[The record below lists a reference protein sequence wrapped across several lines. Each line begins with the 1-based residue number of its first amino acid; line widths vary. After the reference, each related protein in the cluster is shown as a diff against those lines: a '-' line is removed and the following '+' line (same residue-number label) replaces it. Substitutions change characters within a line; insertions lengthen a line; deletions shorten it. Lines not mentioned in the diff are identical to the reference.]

1 MATIAVF
8 GSAFNPPS
16 LGHQSVISSLM
27 HFDQI
32 LLVPSIA
39 HAWGKSMLEFN
50 VRCQMVE
57 RFIADM
63 AFTKVKLSRIESQLY
78 QDHQKSDNYSVT
90 TFEVLCALQ
99 EMYPDAEL
107 TFVVGPD
114 NFLNFSKFYKND
126 EIIQRWSVLACPE
139 KLAVRSSD
147 IRRNCSQNVNISH
160 LTTASVRQF
169 IEENQLYKV

>member
-63 AFTKVKLSRIESQLY
+63 AFTKVELSRIESQLY
-78 QDHQKSDNYSVT
+78 QDSKDSVT

-99 EMYPDAEL
+99 EMHQDAEL
-107 TFVVGPD
+107 TFVLGPD
-114 NFLNFSKFYKND
+114 NFLNFSKFYKCD
-126 EIIQRWSVLACPE
+126 EIIQHWSVLACPE

-160 LTTASVRQF
+160 LTTVSVRQF
-169 IEENQLYKV
+169 IEQNQLYKV